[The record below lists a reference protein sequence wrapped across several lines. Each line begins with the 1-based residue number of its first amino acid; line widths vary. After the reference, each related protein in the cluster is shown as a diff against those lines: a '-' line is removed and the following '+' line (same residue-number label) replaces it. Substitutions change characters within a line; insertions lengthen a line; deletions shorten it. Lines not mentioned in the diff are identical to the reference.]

1 MPRFNPEASAF
12 FDKNLEKQPTPE
24 QKPAKLDIDIEKID
38 MSTEET
44 VAAYKD
50 VCDEL
55 SDLAENKNQA
65 PGEIIEDIGNDP
77 DKKRAFID
85 RLPRPAK
92 KLVLALGLTIFL
104 GTAATSVEAGQ
115 YRRSGTT
122 AAKQE
127 KQPFFPFKWVKEKVA
142 PELSLVQR
150 AEREIMFG
158 TPKRNPDGS
167 EKYDNKYNIIR
178 ENNGLIHELG
188 REIQGNWRTRTT
200 EQQEIRQFEI
210 SDNFELFAGWS
221 IQEKKVNLPDG
232 RVFDYY
238 GPWPDQGCGP
248 AEFLMYTTGY
258 LNSFPTGKFPSKN
271 VRAWRPGRT
280 VPPQLMAERFYNAQ
294 KLRSDV
300 SKGFT
305 PDEKTIELDDANFWV
320 MWEMYRSDPA
330 NKKYLTDSALA
341 KKIENYRQTFWQE
354 GWSGRVNREKQ
365 TKEFYQQQRRTER
378 QKAEAKAAAARAAQQ
393 EKQKQDKRNARS
405 RTGIR

>member
-12 FDKNLEKQPTPE
+12 FEKNLKKQATPE
-24 QKPAKLDIDIEKID
+24 QAPAEPNVDIEKID
-38 MSTEET
+38 MSPEET
-44 VAAYKD
+44 VAAYQD
-50 VCDEL
+50 VCDQL
-55 SDLAENKNQA
+55 TDLADQQNKPPA
-65 PGEIIEDIGNDP
+65 EIIESLDD
-77 DKKRAFID
+77 DSKKKRAFLD

-92 KLVLALGLTIFL
+92 KLVLALGMTIFL

-167 EKYDNKYNIIR
+167 EKYDNKYNVIR

-188 REIQGNWRTRTT
+188 KEISGSWRNRTT

-232 RVFDYY
+232 KVFDYY
-238 GPWPDQGCGP
+238 GPWPNQGCGP

-258 LNSFPTGKFPSKN
+258 LNSFPTGPFPSKN

-280 VPPQLMAERFYNAQ
+280 VPPQLMADRYYHSQ
-294 KLRSDV
+294 KLRSDI

-305 PDEKTIELDDANFWV
+305 PDEKTIELDDVNFWV
-320 MWEMYRSDPA
+320 MWEMYRSDQA
-330 NKKYLTDSALA
+330 HKKYLTNSALA

-365 TKEFYQQQRRTER
+365 AKEYSQQQSQNAR
-378 QKAEAKAAAARAAQQ
+378 QENEAKAAAARAAQQ